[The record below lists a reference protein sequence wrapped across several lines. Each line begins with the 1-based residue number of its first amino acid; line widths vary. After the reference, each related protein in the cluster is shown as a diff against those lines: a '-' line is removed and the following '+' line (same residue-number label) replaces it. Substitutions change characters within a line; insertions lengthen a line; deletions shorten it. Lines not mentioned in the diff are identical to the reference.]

1 MYAEAKNEA
10 GGPDATVYDALNQ
23 IRARVGVG
31 MPPITQGKT
40 QDELRQIIR
49 HERRVEMAFE
59 GTYYSDIRR
68 WGIAKQ
74 LMDGKVIRNIAGQQ
88 LDVWHFTDALYLWP
102 IPQSEM
108 DLNSKLSQNQGYN

>member
-1 MYAEAKNEA
+1 
-10 GGPDATVYDALNQ
+10 
-23 IRARVGVG
+23 
-31 MPPITQGKT
+31 MPPIATGLT
-40 QDELRQIIR
+40 QDSLRQVIR

-74 LMDGKVIRNIAGQQ
+74 LMDGRVIKGSAGQQ

-102 IPQSEM
+102 VPQSER
-108 DLNSKLSQNQGYN
+108 DLDPALTQNQGYN